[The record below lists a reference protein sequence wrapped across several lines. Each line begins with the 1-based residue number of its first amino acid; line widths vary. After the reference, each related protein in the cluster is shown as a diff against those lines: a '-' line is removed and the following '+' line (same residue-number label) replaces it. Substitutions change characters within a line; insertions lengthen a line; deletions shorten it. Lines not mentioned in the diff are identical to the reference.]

1 MDDWKKVLAE
11 SITKPKD
18 LARHLGVDPKEIEDV
33 VGAYPMRITPTVL
46 ATIKEKG
53 DAIWKQV
60 VPEAIEMEDFD
71 APDDPLEEDTDS
83 PVPHLVHR
91 YPDRVLLMV
100 TNQCPIYCRFCTRKR
115 LVGKPGFLKKGELDQ
130 AIAYLREHTEVR
142 DVSLSGGDPLLLPD
156 YLIERILKALRTIP
170 HL

>member
-71 APDDPLEEDTDS
+71 APDDPLEEDTDRNIILS
-83 PVPHLVHR
+83 LMFGHFVNKYTKCPVNIMFLSS
-91 YPDRVLLMV
+91 L
-100 TNQCPIYCRFCTRKR
+100 TENRFSRR
-115 LVGKPGFLKKGELDQ
+115 R
-130 AIAYLREHTEVR
+130 AIFW
-142 DVSLSGGDPLLLPD
+142 
-156 YLIERILKALRTIP
+156 II
-170 HL
+170 